1 MNPASGPGPQ
11 PAAASE
17 AELDERRLQSIAEQA
32 AGLRWQVLLTA
43 VIVVAIVWEE
53 VPPAAALLWLALA
66 VGIREVRAR
75 ALGRMVSD
83 RATPVAT
90 RLRRTVQ
97 WNLAL
102 GLANGSAALFML
114 KLDVTLDAVLT
125 MILVSWGAGAVSTSA
140 TLRPAFLA
148 YASAVFLPIAA
159 MWMAIG
165 GWLGWG
171 LATLVLMFFGVQIR
185 FARQNLA
192 MFEESFR
199 IRRENVDLAAR
210 LAQESAE
217 LARARDEAVRA
228 NLAKSHF
235 LAAASHDLRQPLQA
249 LALNSGELVR
259 LPVGGEAQA
268 IAQEVA
274 SSIDD
279 LRCMLDGLLDVSQLD
294 VGVVAPH
301 PRSFPLRR
309 LLEAVTT
316 SFRAAAASR
325 QLTISC
331 DCPASITVHTDPE
344 LLRRVLAN
352 LVDNALK
359 FTHRGGVTVLASV
372 GEAGVQVEV
381 RDTGPGIEPQ
391 DRERIFDDLVR
402 LEGGGRDN
410 VPGHGLGL
418 GIVRRLVALLDIGL
432 DLDSAPGQGTT
443 FRLTLAAGQAEPA
456 GTAPLQALPELDG
469 LRVLVVE
476 DDRVV
481 REAYL
486 RHLRRLGCRVWAA
499 DGLTSAL
506 ELFEAQPV
514 QLLVVDFRLRAGQDG
529 FEVVRRLRA
538 RDAAL
543 KAVMVS
549 ADMHADLVQAA
560 HDADVRL
567 LRKPVDEGA
576 LARAVEAAAKEA
588 WA

>member
-372 GEAGVQVEV
+372 GEAGVKVEV

-418 GIVRRLVALLDIGL
+418 GIVRRLVALLDVGL

-443 FRLTLAAGQAEPA
+443 FRLTLAAGQAELA

>member
-372 GEAGVQVEV
+372 GEAGVKVEV

-418 GIVRRLVALLDIGL
+418 GIVRRLVALLDVGL

-456 GTAPLQALPELDG
+456 GTALLQALPELDG

>member
-228 NLAKSHF
+228 NPAKSHF

-418 GIVRRLVALLDIGL
+418 GIVRRLAALLDIGL

>member
-372 GEAGVQVEV
+372 GEAGVKVEV

-418 GIVRRLVALLDIGL
+418 GIVRRLVALLDVGL
-432 DLDSAPGQGTT
+432 DLDSAPDQGTT
-443 FRLTLAAGQAEPA
+443 FRLTLAAGQAELA

>member
-418 GIVRRLVALLDIGL
+418 GIVRRLAALLDIGL

>member
-199 IRRENVDLAAR
+199 IWRENVDLAAR

-228 NLAKSHF
+228 NPAKSHF

-443 FRLTLAAGQAEPA
+443 FRLTLAAGQAELA

>member
-372 GEAGVQVEV
+372 GEAGVKVEV

-432 DLDSAPGQGTT
+432 DLDSAPDQGTT
-443 FRLTLAAGQAEPA
+443 FRLTLAAGQAELA

>member
-228 NLAKSHF
+228 NPAKSHF

-443 FRLTLAAGQAEPA
+443 FRLTLAAGQAELA

>member
-443 FRLTLAAGQAEPA
+443 FRLTLAAGQAELA

>member
-418 GIVRRLVALLDIGL
+418 GIVRRLVALLDVGL

-443 FRLTLAAGQAEPA
+443 FRLTLAAGQAELA